1 MQKAHV
7 GLVGL
12 IVFLQHDGG
21 STHTSLHLRGNSTSS
36 SIDQRVAISTSDN
49 EHIEAFLASKVSTN
63 RIVTVVPYLR
73 WGFLVGLAMVFYV
86 YFYRSR
92 SMESAMLVSA
102 GFPAYAAT
110 GSKVPCDSAADQGSL
125 LTALEGVPDS
135 IPISD
140 GVEDSQI
147 GTRTQALIGVAEKPI
162 ETNIP
167 EALDSCTEV
176 CGFSHAEK
184 FKTIPAAPIH
194 KKPRLGWAGFRW
206 FGQKADDTDMRGQ
219 VVWSNGTDI
228 PKDAFKGMDKKPAS
242 LPPRRNVRA
251 SPPPLFAVVSPRT
264 EPAAPE
270 ATLAE
275 TSFQFAP
282 SVGTW
287 HFHMP
292 FEP

>member
-1 MQKAHV
+1 MHLSMQKAHV

-12 IVFLQHDGG
+12 IFFSQHDGG
-21 STHTSLHLRGNSTSS
+21 STHTSLHLRGNRTSP
-36 SIDQRVAISTSDN
+36 SIDQRVAMSTSDN
-49 EHIEAFLASKVSTN
+49 EHIEAFPASKVSTN

-86 YFYRSR
+86 YFYHFR
-92 SMESAMLVSA
+92 SMETAMLVTA

-110 GSKVPCDSAADQGSL
+110 GSKVPCDAVADQGSL

-147 GTRTQALIGVAEKPI
+147 GTRTQALIGVAEEKPI
-162 ETNIP
+162 ETNMP

-176 CGFSHAEK
+176 CGFSRAVK

-206 FGQKADDTDMRGQ
+206 FGQKADDTDSRG
-219 VVWSNGTDI
+219 
-228 PKDAFKGMDKKPAS
+228 
-242 LPPRRNVRA
+242 
-251 SPPPLFAVVSPRT
+251 
-264 EPAAPE
+264 
-270 ATLAE
+270 
-275 TSFQFAP
+275 
-282 SVGTW
+282 
-287 HFHMP
+287 
-292 FEP
+292 